1 MATEKSQIEEVSQVE
16 HLSGHDHGGY
26 DSEDIKGR
34 DFTIASDE
42 LPKGYFTSMKFI
54 GSLCAVALTF
64 ACGQG
69 GFSLVAPVIP
79 LINADI
85 GPNANIAWSVSL

>member
-1 MATEKSQIEEVSQVE
+1 MAVEKSALGDISQVE
-16 HLSGHDHGGY
+16 NLSDHSHDHGF

-34 DFTIASDE
+34 DFTIASE
-42 LPKGYFTSMKFI
+42 NLPPGYFKSFQFI
-54 GSLCAVALTF
+54 GSICAVALTF

-79 LINADI
+79 QINADI
-85 GPNANIAWSVSL
+85 GPDPNIAW

>member
-1 MATEKSQIEEVSQVE
+1 MVTEKFRNGEVSQVE
-16 HLSGHDHGGY
+16 HHHPGHRDY

-34 DFTIASDE
+34 DFTIASGD
-42 LPKGYFTSMKFI
+42 LPKGYFTSFQFL

-79 LINADI
+79 QINADI
-85 GPNANIAWSVSL
+85 GPDPNIAWSV